1 MEFSRVKKAS
11 KQLLR
16 SGLVF
21 ILFILSASAV
31 AQTVE
36 VISIQHRPAEDIAKQ
51 VKALYPEQELR
62 IVGHNQ
68 QLTVRA
74 SAPIVDEV
82 KQLVS
87 SLDTPPHQFLISVSN
102 DMNHKQLHSGVSGT
116 ASISTSSSNSNSVKI
131 SAHNKTYQTRGSGNQ
146 SIRAVEGY
154 SAYIS
159 AGQKRPVRGRQLVNG
174 QWVNSVD
181 YIDMTRGF
189 YVQPRLV
196 GESQVELKIR
206 SQQNQS
212 SKQHYNEIDTATI
225 ETIQVVKLG
234 EWVSI
239 GGSSTTN
246 NSHQNGI
253 NYSTQRQSVDD
264 QSLTI
269 KVELVAQ

>member
-1 MEFSRVKKAS
+1 MKFSRVKTAS
-11 KQLLR
+11 RPLVR
-16 SGLVF
+16 SSLVL
-21 ILFILSASAV
+21 ILFILSASV
-31 AQTVE
+31 LAQTVE
-36 VISIQHRPAEDIAKQ
+36 VISIQHRSAEDIAQQ

-62 IVGHNQ
+62 IVGHNK

-87 SLDTPPHQFLISVSN
+87 SLDTPPHQFLISISN
-102 DMNHKQLHSGVSGT
+102 DMNHKQLQSGISGA
-116 ASISTSSSNSNSVKI
+116 ASISTNSASSNGVKI

-146 SIRAVEGY
+146 TVRAVEGH

-189 YVQPRLV
+189 YVQPRLI

-206 SQQNQS
+206 SQQNRS
-212 SKQHYNEIDTATI
+212 SKQHYNEIDTTTV
-225 ETIQVVKLG
+225 ETIQVVRLG

-239 GGSSTTN
+239 GGSSTAN
-246 NSHQNGI
+246 NNHQSGI
-253 NYSTQRQSVDD
+253 SYSTQRQSVED
-264 QSLTI
+264 QNVTI
-269 KVELVAQ
+269 KVELVTQ